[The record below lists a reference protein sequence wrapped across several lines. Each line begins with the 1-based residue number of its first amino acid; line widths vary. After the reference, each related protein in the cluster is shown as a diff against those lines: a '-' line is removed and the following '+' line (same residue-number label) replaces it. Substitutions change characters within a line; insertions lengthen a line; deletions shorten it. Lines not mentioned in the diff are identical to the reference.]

1 MIYYIMIYYV
11 CGFSSSPQL
20 NFSRGSVGSLAG
32 GLVHETAAGTST
44 AEGLSSAAGCAC
56 LFTSFFLHPYLNGY
70 VKEPHE
76 KPHEMSHYGYREYM
90 VM

>member
-1 MIYYIMIYYV
+1 MW
-11 CGFSSSPQL
+11 FQQLSQL

-44 AEGLSSAAGCAC
+44 AEGRSSAAGCGWS
-56 LFTSFFLHPYLNGY
+56 FTSFFLHPYLNGY
-70 VKEPHE
+70 AKKTHE